1 MPLDMQSRL
10 SAMEGYQAEVEFGFD
25 SDLDRPWVENA
36 VTLTVAVLTALFVS
50 SVAVLMYLA

>member
-1 MPLDMQSRL
+1 MSLDMHS
-10 SAMEGYQAEVEFGFD
+10 SMEKYEAEGELGFD

-36 VTLTVAVLTALFVS
+36 VTLTVAAFTALFVS